1 MTFQLT
7 PNVSVTRDSDGIVRQ
22 LSHIQQPFRPSGL
35 IAGGPRALARGYLA
49 EVAPLYSVT
58 EEMLAAA
65 DQAPGQAITADGLQL
80 RYADESSLL
89 ATTAVAYAQTR
100 WSLPIWEAGL
110 SIAIL
115 GGPQRVTS
123 SRSSLHIDP
132 SFHQPSRR
140 PKYLPEAIAERGL
153 PELLGIGDRKAR
165 INGTHLRVYRFD
177 PDYRFDPESSVGP
190 VSVRGAEEPQSA
202 DAAEGRSILRQG
214 PPVLPLPPLP
224 ATIRAGTHYAVTE
237 VLFTLTSGAQRNLNW
252 RAFLDVDSGAVLY
265 LRALVAGAF
274 ANVFAQDPVTL
285 TGDLTKTACS
295 GDATLDLL
303 TTSVVLPRLSTAN
316 PQSLTGTYVSLQNV
330 NAPDVAP
337 PTAAS
342 PPGDFTGV
350 ASGNTF
356 AATNAYYHV
365 DSLYDLMRQF
375 GFDVAAYHEGTSFPV
390 PVDQSDYSLG
400 QVEAFCNGNVTGTGT
415 GEFGFGTVDS
425 CATTPGMAASFRV
438 VMHEF
443 CHNLLFNRV
452 HSPNFGFA
460 HSAGDSIAAILSDPG
475 SQAPDRFQTFP
486 WIPIVADRRHDRDLA
501 SGWAWGGTNDTGGYN
516 SEQILSTSHFRV
528 YRSMGGDDAD
538 SDVQIA
544 AAHRIVYLIMAGI
557 ASLGPSP
564 ITPTPTPDPWVTA
577 LMNAD
582 SATTSFEDVPGGT
595 AHKVIRWAFEQ
606 QGLFQ
611 PAGAPT
617 PVTAP
622 GAPPDVD
629 VYVDDGR
636 GGQYPYQPVFWENTD
651 IWNRLAADSG
661 TAHQTPVVGV
671 TNYGYVQVKNRG
683 TQAAANVV
691 VSGFH
696 CRPSAGLTW
705 PDDWQAMT
713 TATVTVSGTI
723 PAGGSTIV
731 GPFEWTPSEIGH
743 ECMMMSV
750 TADGDLSNIDPSG
763 ALPCATGPTPDEQLA
778 RFDNNIGQ
786 RNVAPVAGGGGLAG
800 LIASFADRHFWTNNP
815 YGHEIRVDLDVALP
829 AFLSKRGWR
838 VALRNPGG
846 ASFTLPA
853 RGSRKVE
860 IGLVPGADFSPA
872 DVLAAGAPAGIVVSA
887 KVAGYVFGGIT
898 YQVDPLLV
906 QPATE
911 TAPGKHHGEGCGG
924 EGCGGAAHELLE
936 CLHLPAGEVRS
947 VRVKKVTVDIELD
960 DCGCAV
966 HRK

>member
-1 MTFQLT
+1 MTFQVT
-7 PNVSVTRDSDGIVRQ
+7 PNVSVTRDSDGVVRQ
-22 LSHIQQPFRPSGL
+22 LSHLQQPFLPSGL
-35 IAGGPRALARGYLA
+35 TAGGPRALARSYLA
-49 EVAPLYSVT
+49 EVAPLYSIT
-58 EEMLAAA
+58 EEMLATA
-65 DQAPGQAITADGLQL
+65 DQAPGQAITTDGPQL

-89 ATTAVAYAQTR
+89 ATTAVAYAQTQ

-132 SFHQPSRR
+132 AFHRPSKR
-140 PKYLPEAIAERGL
+140 PEYLPDAIREKDLG
-153 PELLGIGDRKAR
+153 ELLGVGDQPVRV
-165 INGTHLRVYRFD
+165 NGMRLRVYRFD
-177 PDYRFDPESSVGP
+177 PDYRFDPESEAGRISIRAAQASG
-190 VSVRGAEEPQSA
+190 SA
-202 DAAEGRSILRQG
+202 VASEGRSLLSQG
-214 PPVLPLPPLP
+214 PPVLPLPAVPG
-224 ATIRAGTHYAVTE
+224 AIRTGTHYAVTE
-237 VLFTLTSGAQRNLNW
+237 VLFTLTSSAQRTLHW
-252 RAFLDVDSGAVLY
+252 CAFLDVDSGAVLY

-285 TGDLTKTACS
+285 TGDTTKTACS

-303 TTSVVLPRLSTAN
+303 TTSVVLPRLAAAN
-316 PQSLTGTYVSLQNV
+316 PQNLSGTYVRLQDV
-330 NAPDVAP
+330 DAPDVAP

-365 DSLYDLMRQF
+365 DFLYDLMRQF
-375 GFDVAAYHEGTSFPV
+375 GFDVAAYHDGTSFPV

-400 QVEAFCNGNVTGTGT
+400 QVEAFCAGNPTRTGT

-443 CHNLLFNRV
+443 CHNLLWNRV

-486 WIPIVADRRHDRDLA
+486 WVPIVADRRHDRDLP
-501 SGWAWGGTNDTGGYN
+501 SGWAWGGSNDTNGYS
-516 SEQILSTSHFRV
+516 SEQILSTTHFRI
-528 YRSMGGDDAD
+528 YRSMGGDDTD
-538 SDVQIA
+538 SSVQTA

-557 ASLGPSP
+557 AALGPSP
-564 ITPTPTPDPWVTA
+564 ITSTPTPDPWVTA

-617 PVTAP
+617 PVTTP

-713 TATVTVSGTI
+713 TATVSVSGTI
-723 PAGGSTIV
+723 PAGGSTIA
-731 GPFEWTPSEIGH
+731 GPFEWTPSEVGH

-750 TADGDLSNIDPSG
+750 SADGDLSNLDPSG

-800 LIASFADRHFWTNNP
+800 LIASFADRHFWTSNP
-815 YGHEIRVDLDVALP
+815 YGRQIRVDLDVALP
-829 AFLSKRGWR
+829 AFLSQRGWR

-860 IGLVPGADFSPA
+860 IGLIAGADFAAA
-872 DVLAAGAPAGIVVSA
+872 DVLAAGAQAGIVVSA
-887 KVAGYVFGGIT
+887 KVDGYVFGGIT
-898 YQVDPLLV
+898 YQVDPLLAE
-906 QPATE
+906 PAAE
-911 TAPGKHHGEGCGG
+911 LPQHHHSQGCA
-924 EGCGGAAHELLE
+924 GAAHRLLG
-936 CLHLPAGEVRS
+936 CLQLSAGEVTS

-960 DCGCAV
+960 DCGCAA
-966 HRK
+966 HGK